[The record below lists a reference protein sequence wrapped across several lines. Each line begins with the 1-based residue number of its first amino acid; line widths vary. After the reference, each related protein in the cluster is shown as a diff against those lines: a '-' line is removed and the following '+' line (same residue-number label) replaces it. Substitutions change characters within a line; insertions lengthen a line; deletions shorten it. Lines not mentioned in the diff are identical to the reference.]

1 MMKVLRGSVAKMIFG
16 VLLVAFLAWII
27 VELGMQGRMG
37 GTAGAAAVVN
47 GEKVLDL
54 EFQVIYRQE
63 LEGPMQSQVASMSA
77 EDERQV
83 RHDVLTRLVNQT
95 LIWQQARKLK
105 IAVSDK
111 EVEASVHSIPAFVNP
126 QTGQFDPYRYQ
137 AALSRLGVSPQLFE
151 LEQARGM
158 SSARVESFMRES
170 VRVTDLELWLEYL
183 RWHRRMRAVVLRF
196 PLAEA
201 KAKQT
206 VTAEEVRTYW
216 DQNRREFEKVERV
229 RIRHIVVAANPA
241 AGPEVAAQAKAKIG
255 QVVEDL
261 RKGVDFADEARR
273 KSDDSGTAN
282 RGGDLGWRVQGEL
295 IPEYDGV
302 AFKLKTGQVSA
313 VFQTK
318 FGFHVIKCE
327 KHEYAEK
334 PTFEEVKARI
344 RDRILTA
351 RAKDQLNSEVTR
363 ATWGRKKEKDLRK
376 IAASLGRRASDSGW
390 FEWGKSTPEGLS
402 KKVTEELVK
411 ALAGVEVGEMTE
423 PVETDEGW
431 VMAQLV
437 EEAHQRAPEA
447 GFLRDRAVIEPVLL
461 ARKQKSA
468 YEAWLDAL
476 RAKARITLYLEGGA

>member
-1 MMKVLRGSVAKMIFG
+1 MMKAMRGSVAKMIFG

-27 VELGMQGRMG
+27 VELGMQGRLG
-37 GTAGAAAVVN
+37 GASGAAAIVN

-63 LEGPMQSQVASMSA
+63 LEGPMQGMVASMSA

-83 RHDVLTRLVNQT
+83 RRDVLDRLVNQT

-105 IAVSDK
+105 LAASDK
-111 EVEASVHSIPAFVNP
+111 EVQASIHAIPAFVNP

-151 LEQARGM
+151 MEQARGM
-158 SSARVESFMRES
+158 SSGRLESAIRES

-183 RWHRRMRAVVLRF
+183 RWHRRMRVLVLKF
-196 PLAEA
+196 PLAAA

-206 VTAEEVRTYW
+206 VTSEEVRTYW
-216 DQNRREFEKVERV
+216 DQNRREFEKAERV
-229 RIRHIVVAANPA
+229 RIRHIVIAANPA

-261 RKGVDFADEARR
+261 KKDVDFADEARR
-273 KSDDSGTAN
+273 KSDDSGTAA

-295 IPEYDGV
+295 IPEYDSV

-334 PTFEEVKARI
+334 PTFEEVKGKI
-344 RDRILTA
+344 RDLILTA
-351 RAKDQLNSEVTR
+351 RAKDQLNLEVTR
-363 ATWGRKKEKDLRK
+363 ATWAAKKEKDLRK
-376 IAASLGRRASDSGW
+376 IAATLGRPVADSGW
-390 FEWGKSTPEGLS
+390 FEWGKSVPEGLS
-402 KKVTEELVK
+402 RKMTDELVK
-411 ALAGVEVGEMTE
+411 ALSGVEVGEMTE

-437 EEAHQRAPEA
+437 DESHQRAPEA
-447 GFLRDRAVIEPVLL
+447 GFLRDRVAIEPVLL
-461 ARKQKSA
+461 ARKQKAA
-468 YEAWLDAL
+468 YDAWIDAL
-476 RAKARITLYLEGGA
+476 RTKAKVTTYLEGGA